1 VNLSGVFYGTR
12 AFAKHHVE
20 TKAGQEAVIVSI
32 SSISRAG
39 NQGQSNYSAAKAGLV
54 SMTKLW
60 GGELARYGI
69 RTGAIAPGFTR
80 TPILEGMPPAMLEK
94 VVAPVPLKRMGE
106 PEEIFQA
113 VKFIAECGYF
123 TGRCIDVDGGL
134 VL

>member
-1 VNLSGVFYGTR
+1 
-12 AFAKHHVE
+12 
-20 TKAGQEAVIVSI
+20 
-32 SSISRAG
+32 
-39 NQGQSNYSAAKAGLV
+39 
-54 SMTKLW
+54 
-60 GGELARYGI
+60 
-69 RTGAIAPGFTR
+69 
-80 TPILEGMPPAMLEK
+80 MLEK